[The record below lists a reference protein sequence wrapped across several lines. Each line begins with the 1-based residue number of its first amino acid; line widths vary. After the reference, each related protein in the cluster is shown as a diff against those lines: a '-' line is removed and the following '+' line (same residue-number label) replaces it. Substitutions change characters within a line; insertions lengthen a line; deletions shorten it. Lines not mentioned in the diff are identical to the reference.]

1 VSLGFPVIDGHTE
14 FIAHIGYP
22 TYSFKSPLI
31 YNPYFAHAGINAVVL
46 PMACEAEHLDKLLGG
61 IFLLRNFR
69 GALITMPHKV
79 SAMRVVDVVST
90 VAMVAGACNAIRR
103 DERGQLVADMF
114 DGVGFVSGIKNK
126 GFDVRGKRALVVGCG
141 GVGCAIAAS
150 LADVGV
156 AELSL
161 CDLNVRAA
169 QALAKRLQDHYPLV
183 LIRITKADPS
193 DQDLVVNATPLGMT
207 DQDPLPFDVDRLNPQ
222 TFVGEVVMSK
232 QETALLKVAKAK
244 GCPIQVGVDMLFEQ
258 IPAYLSF
265 FGFPSSDAVTLRS
278 LAAVTYLSE

>member
-61 IFLLRNFR
+61 ISLLRNFR

-258 IPAYLSF
+258 IPYF
-265 FGFPSSDAVTLRS
+265 
-278 LAAVTYLSE
+278 